1 MPRLTKTQLLTK
13 DKLMIC
19 LFFIT
24 PPLLWSCNFIVGRA
38 IRNDLSPFMITFSR
52 WLIALM
58 VILPFAY
65 KYLKRDFHQYLQ
77 YPIRVIATAVT
88 GVLSFSL
95 LVYFG
100 LHHTSSTN
108 ALLLNSCV
116 PVFILLFSAVVYK
129 QPLSGRQILGLCLS
143 FTGVLSIIFKGDLKG
158 LLSLQLSE
166 GDLLLLMAMIS
177 FAFYTLWLKK
187 IPYTVNRLGL
197 LSIQI
202 VITLLA
208 TLPFVLWESYS
219 EGSQQHWGNDI
230 YLAVLFLGICPSFIS
245 YLLFSRCV
253 EAIGAERAGFSI
265 HLIPIFGVI
274 LSLLF
279 LGESI
284 HWFHV
289 VGSVTIL
296 FGVGLSSM
304 QSKRN
309 LLS

>member
-1 MPRLTKTQLLTK
+1 MSHLTITK

-19 LFFIT
+19 LFFII

-38 IRNDLSPFMITFSR
+38 IRNDLSPVMITFSR

-58 VILPFAY
+58 VILPFAH

-88 GVLSFSL
+88 GVLSFSI
-95 LVYFG
+95 LVYSG

-129 QPLSGRQILGLCLS
+129 QPLNARQFFGLCLS
-143 FTGVLSIIFKGDLKG
+143 FIGVLSIIFKGDLKG
-158 LLSLQLSE
+158 LLSLQLSQ

-177 FAFYTLWLKK
+177 FAFYTLWLKR

-202 VITLLA
+202 VITLLG

-219 EGSQQHWGNDI
+219 GGSQQHWSNDI
-230 YLAVLFLGICPSFIS
+230 YLAVLFLGIGPSFIS

-284 HWFHV
+284 HWFHM
-289 VGSVTIL
+289 VGCATIL

-304 QSKRN
+304 QSERN
-309 LLS
+309 SRSCQ